1 MGYTMLKNILLH
13 SFLLLGVIL
22 SSCEDD
28 PVLAPQDGD
37 SDDGGSYGNLSLPGE
52 KEKDLSGNPET
63 F

>member
-1 MGYTMLKNILLH
+1 MLKNILLYI
-13 SFLLLGVIL
+13 FLLLGVIL

-52 KEKDLSGNPET
+52 KEKNLPANPEI
-63 F
+63 

>member
-1 MGYTMLKNILLH
+1 MFKNILLH
-13 SFLLLGVIL
+13 IFLFFGAIL

-37 SDDGGSYGNLSLPGE
+37 SDDGGSYGNLSLPGK
-52 KEKDLSGNPET
+52 KEQDLSGNPET

>member
-1 MGYTMLKNILLH
+1 MLKNILLYI
-13 SFLLLGVIL
+13 FLFFGFIL

-37 SDDGGSYGNLSLPGE
+37 ADESGSYGNLSLPGE
-52 KEKDLSGNPET
+52 KEKDLSANPET

>member
-1 MGYTMLKNILLH
+1 MLKNILLYI
-13 SFLLLGVIL
+13 FLLLGVIL

-28 PVLAPQDGD
+28 PVLAPHDGD
-37 SDDGGSYGNLSLPGE
+37 PDDGGSYGNLSLPGE